1 MRLCVIVLT
10 LFEFSVWNSYPTYCL
25 SLNTKYL
32 FYGVNKHE
40 GFNLRRD
47 VYIRIAN
54 LVRNYNW
61 ILVLPPWSQAFHWDG
76 VSAYPWSTFFDVD
89 ALRKFIPVIEHHEFL
104 QLGTI
109 FCKCLDPFTCQS
121 LSCLVLQLKA
131 LRFTSTR
138 VFTSIWVKRIYKLT
152 VKLLTAFIR
161 IFNQC
166 LF

>member
-54 LVRNYNW
+54 LVRVLRDPSQYPLNALHRAAFRNYNW

-76 VSAYPWSTFFDVD
+76 VSAYPWSTFF
-89 ALRKFIPVIEHHEFL
+89 
-104 QLGTI
+104 
-109 FCKCLDPFTCQS
+109 
-121 LSCLVLQLKA
+121 
-131 LRFTSTR
+131 
-138 VFTSIWVKRIYKLT
+138 
-152 VKLLTAFIR
+152 
-161 IFNQC
+161 
-166 LF
+166 